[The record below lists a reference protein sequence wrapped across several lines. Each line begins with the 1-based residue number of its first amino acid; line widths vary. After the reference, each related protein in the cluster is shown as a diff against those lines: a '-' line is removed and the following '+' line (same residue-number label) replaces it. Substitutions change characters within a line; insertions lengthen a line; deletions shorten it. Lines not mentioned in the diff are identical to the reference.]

1 MALAVRPDMRK
12 YKMGTKIIEESIKMA
27 REAGAEYYKGK
38 KRNLLDPAKK
48 RLLLDENKFLYFRND
63 IFLQKMYS

>member
-12 YKMGTKIIEESIKMA
+12 YKMGTKIIEESLKMA

-38 KRNLLDPAKK
+38 KGNLLIPGIKIFSKGPAQKNFKK
-48 RLLLDENKFLYFRND
+48 KF
-63 IFLQKMYS
+63 KKHPC

>member
-27 REAGAEYYKGK
+27 REAGAEYYKGEK
-38 KRNLLDPAKK
+38 
-48 RLLLDENKFLYFRND
+48 ENF
-63 IFLQKMYS
+63 

>member
-27 REAGAEYYKGK
+27 KEAGAEYYKGK
-38 KRNLLDPAKK
+38 KDLLDPRKLMGNILI
-48 RLLLDENKFLYFRND
+48 LL
-63 IFLQKMYS
+63 

>member
-38 KRNLLDPAKK
+38 KGKFLDPA
-48 RLLLDENKFLYFRND
+48 NKFLAR
-63 IFLQKMYS
+63 

>member
-38 KRNLLDPAKK
+38 KEIFFRFSKK
-48 RLLLDENKFLYFRND
+48 DFGWMKISLRIIVVENYC
-63 IFLQKMYS
+63 S

>member
-38 KRNLLDPAKK
+38 KENFLDQAKK
-48 RLLLDENKFLYFRND
+48 FLA
-63 IFLQKMYS
+63 

>member
-38 KRNLLDPAKK
+38 KKDNFLDPAT
-48 RLLLDENKFLYFRND
+48 KFLAR
-63 IFLQKMYS
+63 